1 MNKKYIELKKDI
13 YSFYKKYKNL
23 DIDNIQDI
31 NDKIVD
37 NDLGRNYLEDF
48 IIEFYVIVSM
58 CVFMIENNLFDE
70 YFFNSYKEMLE
81 EFNNSI
87 NMFNLENEK
96 LLRKD
101 IDIIEE
107 YLKKDQMKINYYDKL
122 SEIYENKTKKEKEN

>member
-58 CVFMIENNLFDE
+58 CVFMIENNLYDE
-70 YFFNSYKEMLE
+70 YFFKSYKEMLE